1 MSILGL
7 TRAVSLRK
15 LITFEWRSSKT
26 VRFVS
31 HDIGLPVV
39 LCAGSQREVIEN
51 CTFLFGL
58 SPCGPNEGVLAVF
71 HLLSRPVAALD
82 VPGFISL
89 EVPDFNFYWGTLYE
103 FWSTDHN

>member
-15 LITFEWRSSKT
+15 LITFKWRSSET
-26 VRFVS
+26 VSFVFQ
-31 HDIGLPVV
+31 DIGLHIV
-39 LCAGSQREVIEN
+39 LCTVSQRETIEK
-51 CTFLFGL
+51 CTFLFVL
-58 SPCGPNEGVLAVF
+58 SPSGPNEGVLAVF

-89 EVPDFNFYWGTLYE
+89 AVPDFCLNWGTLFE
-103 FWSTDHN
+103 FWSSDLN